1 MTDEIIYA
9 NLKFENCYEMDTV
22 PEPEVPK
29 EKGLPTSSHS
39 WWPLVLI
46 LITICLALLMGLMT
60 LAILFSQGSKDY
72 RTQIRDLNI
81 TKNDLHA
88 NFSKMLQAIGSQLC
102 LGGSKDLQNNDLNCV
117 LCPTNWKWPG
127 DGDMCYYHSTEQK
140 TWQQSLWFCSSQN
153 STLLLVKDMA
163 KLELVKKI
171 PKKTFWIGLSFR
183 ADKKG
188 WFWADNTTVTEEQKS
203 WTNNLQLPLLCGY
216 IYNHVIYSH
225 VCEAVDYYV
234 CEKPAIQLQR
244 RNNHQ
249 QEEWFVRFFQVP
261 KDSAEGKKLQ
271 EMREALCSEGKE
283 NNETKCALCPASW
296 QSSGADS
303 CFYISKQKKT
313 WKESQEF
320 CSSRNS
326 TLLVLKDKAKMV
338 SLPQDS
344 QFYWVGLSYIS
355 ERNGW
360 YWEDGT
366 ALSREAK
373 TWTVLYEHIFC
384 ASLYGRIIYASNSCL
399 TKQFWIC
406 EKGAIHFA

>member
-1 MTDEIIYA
+1 MEDEEGYTTLNLRPPASVITRGYSNSNKYPAFNAQVNCGTVNSKYRWKLFFYLHQDVTWIY
-9 NLKFENCYEMDTV
+9 
-22 PEPEVPK
+22 
-29 EKGLPTSSHS
+29 
-39 WWPLVLI
+39 I
-46 LITICLALLMGLMT
+46 
-60 LAILFSQGSKDY
+60 
-72 RTQIRDLNI
+72 
-81 TKNDLHA
+81 
-88 NFSKMLQAIGSQLC
+88 
-102 LGGSKDLQNNDLNCV
+102 
-117 LCPTNWKWPG
+117 
-127 DGDMCYYHSTEQK
+127 
-140 TWQQSLWFCSSQN
+140 
-153 STLLLVKDMA
+153 
-163 KLELVKKI
+163 
-171 PKKTFWIGLSFR
+171 
-183 ADKKG
+183 
-188 WFWADNTTVTEEQKS
+188 
-203 WTNNLQLPLLCGY
+203 
-216 IYNHVIYSH
+216 
-225 VCEAVDYYV
+225 
-234 CEKPAIQLQR
+234 
-244 RNNHQ
+244 
-249 QEEWFVRFFQVP
+249 VP
-261 KDSAEGKKLQ
+261 KDSAGGKRLQ

-344 QFYWVGLSYIS
+344 QFYWVGLSYKS

-384 ASLYGRIIYASNSCL
+384 ASLYGRIIYASNSCF